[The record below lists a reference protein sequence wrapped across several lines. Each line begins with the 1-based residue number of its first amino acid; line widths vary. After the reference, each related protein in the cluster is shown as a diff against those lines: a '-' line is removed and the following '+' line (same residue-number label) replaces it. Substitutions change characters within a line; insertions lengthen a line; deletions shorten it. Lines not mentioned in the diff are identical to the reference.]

1 MTILQDKID
10 LAKEVAIKAAI
21 MAGNVAKEYFFK
33 EKQIVEKG
41 EDGDIVTIVD
51 HLAEEVILKS
61 ILANFPNDQIR
72 SEETGWTGEEGD
84 WLWLVDPLDGTN
96 NYAIGLPIYGVS
108 ITLIYKKEPVLGVIY
123 DSHLGDI
130 YVAQKDN
137 GTTRN
142 GTPISIEQHPKKWN
156 SKMTVGWI
164 QGHQVQ
170 KDEIAMLLKQKLDME
185 FKRVLRLW
193 APTLLWCMLA
203 RGDIDGI
210 VLYNSEGDD
219 LYSGLL
225 VAKEAGAAIVDF
237 NGANFEG
244 MNPEPYI
251 IACHPEHTHLFVQL
265 VEQTI
270 NSTNFPTNSL
280 SGRH

>member
-1 MTILQDKID
+1 MILQNKID
-10 LAKEVAIKAAI
+10 LAKEVAVKAAI
-21 MAGNVAKEYFFK
+21 KAGKIAKDYFFK

-41 EDGDIVTIVD
+41 EDGDIVTVVD
-51 HLAEEVILKS
+51 HLAEEVILES
-61 ILANFPNDQIR
+61 ILTFFPNDQIR

-123 DSHLGDI
+123 DSHLGDV

-137 GTTRN
+137 STTVN
-142 GTPISIEQHPKKWN
+142 GKPILIGQNPKKSN
-156 SKMTVGWI
+156 NKMTVGWI

-170 KDEIAMLLKQKLDME
+170 KDENAMLLKHKLDME
-185 FKRVLRLW
+185 FKRVIRLW

-203 RGDIDGI
+203 RGDLDGI

-237 NGANFEG
+237 NGGDFEG

-251 IACHPEHTHLFVQL
+251 IACHPEHTHLFIEL

-270 NSTNFPTNSL
+270 NSVKL
-280 SGRH
+280 SPNALR